1 MRRSG
6 LNIVPAFVGMAL
18 GPFALATGIG
28 IIPGT
33 VVYVSLAR
41 GFDIVL
47 ARGEVPD
54 LATLTQWSVVG
65 PLIALG
71 VLALI
76 PPVWRRLQVR
86 RKNT

>member
-1 MRRSG
+1 MT
-6 LNIVPAFVGMAL
+6 L
-18 GPFALATGIG
+18 GSFALATGIG
-28 IIPGT
+28 IVPGT

-41 GFDIVL
+41 GFDTVL

-54 LATLTQWSVVG
+54 LATLSQLSVIG

-76 PPVWRRLQVR
+76 PPIWRQIQA
-86 RKNT
+86 RKQDTS